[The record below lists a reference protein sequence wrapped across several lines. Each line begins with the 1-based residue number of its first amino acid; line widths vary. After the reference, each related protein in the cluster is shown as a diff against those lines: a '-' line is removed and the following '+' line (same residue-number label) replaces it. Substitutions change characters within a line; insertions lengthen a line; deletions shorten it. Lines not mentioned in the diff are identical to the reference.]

1 MNQEQ
6 ARERMKQCRDQ
17 LKIALFH
24 ADAMANGSQVTASAM
39 TSLWQL
45 AGKALGSI
53 NALKSEVCGNEPPKI
68 G

>member
-1 MNQEQ
+1 M
-6 ARERMKQCRDQ
+6 RLCRDQ
-17 LKIALFH
+17 LKLALWH
-24 ADAMANGSQVTASAM
+24 ADAAVNGTVTPDSM

-45 AGKALGSI
+45 TSKANCSV

>member
-1 MNQEQ
+1 
-6 ARERMKQCRDQ
+6 MKVCRDQ
-17 LKIALFH
+17 LKLALHH
-24 ADAMANGSQVTASAM
+24 ADAMVNGVVSPESM

-45 AGKALGSI
+45 CSKANCAI

>member
-1 MNQEQ
+1 
-6 ARERMKQCRDQ
+6 MKACRDQ

-24 ADAMANGSQVTASAM
+24 ADAMANGSPVTPSSL

-45 AGKALGSI
+45 CSKANCSV

>member
-6 ARERMKQCRDQ
+6 ARDRVRACRDQ
-17 LKIALFH
+17 LKLALFH
-24 ADAMANGSQVTASAM
+24 ADAMANGSPVTPESM

-45 AGKALGSI
+45 AGKANGCI
-53 NALKSEVCGNEPPKI
+53 NALKSEICGNEPPKV

>member
-6 ARERMKQCRDQ
+6 MKDKMRECRDQ
-17 LKIALFH
+17 LKLSLHH
-24 ADAMANGSQVTASAM
+24 ADAMVNGVVSPSSI
-39 TSLWQL
+39 TSLWQI
-45 AGKALGSI
+45 AGKAHGMI